1 MNNALVYALLV
12 LVVAGLWRCK
22 SGQKSNTNN
31 STREKPVQAS
41 VADTLKKRGE
51 LISRSSGKALIK
63 QLQKAIGKGGIDY
76 ATTFCSEK
84 AMPLTDSLSAVHN
97 AQISRVSHR
106 NRNPANEADSLEKRL
121 INKYQHKLSHDD
133 RMQPRL
139 VVRDEQPVY
148 YHPIKIK
155 SGLCLN
161 CHGTKGK
168 MLAKSTFNKIRTE
181 YPNGEAIG
189 FEIGDLRGLWK
200 VRFQKAGG

>member
-1 MNNALVYALLV
+1 MNNALVYTLL
-12 LVVAGLWRCK
+12 LLMVAGLWRCQ
-22 SGQKSNTNN
+22 SGQKSNTNDSDQEN
-31 STREKPVQAS
+31 PVQAS
-41 VADTLKKRGE
+41 LADTLKKRGKV
-51 LISRSSGKALIK
+51 ISRSSGKALIK
-63 QLQKAIGKGGIDY
+63 QLQQAIGKGGIGY

-106 NRNPANEADSLEKRL
+106 NRNPANEADSLEKGL
-121 INKYQHKLSHDD
+121 INKYQRKLSRDEP
-133 RMQPRL
+133 MQPQL
-139 VVRDEQPVY
+139 VMRDEQPVY

-168 MLAKSTFNKIRTE
+168 MLAESTFDKIRTE

-200 VRFQKAGG
+200 VRFQKTGG

>member
-1 MNNALVYALLV
+1 MNNALVYILL
-12 LVVAGLWRCK
+12 LLMVAGLWRCQ

-31 STREKPVQAS
+31 SDQENPVQAS
-41 VADTLKKRGE
+41 LADTLKKRGKV
-51 LISRSSGKALIK
+51 ISRSSGKALIE
-63 QLQKAIGKGGIDY
+63 QLQQAIGKGGIGY

-106 NRNPANEADSLEKRL
+106 NRNPANV
-121 INKYQHKLSHDD
+121 
-133 RMQPRL
+133 M
-139 VVRDEQPVY
+139 RDEQPVY

-168 MLAKSTFNKIRTE
+168 MLAESTFNKIRTE

-200 VRFQKAGG
+200 VRFQKTGG